1 VHSLGFTRGD
11 SFAARRKVRR
21 RAPFSITKAE
31 ETLRVAE
38 GRSGGTDEGA
48 KRSSRGGAVAHDRA
62 PCRLLSARGVS
73 GAPPGGIGPHAGHF
87 SLRGSFTASR
97 CAPPN
102 QPPWGWLL
110 GHRTRRPVGVGG
122 RRTATGPGLRDL
134 LRSPSGL
141 GGRPGGGHRSARLT
155 ARGSSSGNRHCEL
168 LGTGVAESRSEQGQA
183 ARDELRRAAA
193 GTLVTGLDTRSTSSG
208 DHRQRCASRD
218 PPRQKSGGTGLTDDR
233 KGDGASAFS

>member
-1 VHSLGFTRGD
+1 MHSLGFTRGD

-102 QPPWGWLL
+102 RRGGGSSAIAPVDPWGSA
-110 GHRTRRPVGVGG
+110 VGG
-122 RRTATGPGLRDL
+122 PPPGPAFGTSSVPPPVSGAGPAAATDRRD
-134 LRSPSGL
+134 
-141 GGRPGGGHRSARLT
+141 
-155 ARGSSSGNRHCEL
+155 
-168 LGTGVAESRSEQGQA
+168 
-183 ARDELRRAAA
+183 LRRAAA
-193 GTLVTGLDTRSTSSG
+193 
-208 DHRQRCASRD
+208 QA
-218 PPRQKSGGTGLTDDR
+218 GTGIANCSGRGWRNPVPSRGRPLETSFGGLQQGHWSR
-233 KGDGASAFS
+233 GSIPARPRVVTIGNGAHRETRRGRRAVVPG